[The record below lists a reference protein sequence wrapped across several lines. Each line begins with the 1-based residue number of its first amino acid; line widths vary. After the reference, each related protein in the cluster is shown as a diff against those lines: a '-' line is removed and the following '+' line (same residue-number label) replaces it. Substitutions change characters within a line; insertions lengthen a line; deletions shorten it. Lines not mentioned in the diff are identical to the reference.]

1 MSFYSLAADAMV
13 AFHAAYVGF
22 VVFGLLAILIG
33 ILCHWRWIGNFWF
46 RIIHL
51 VMISVVVCEAL
62 SGILCPLTTWEYDL
76 RIKAGETVQQG
87 TFIGRFF
94 HNVLISDAEAEVF
107 TKWYCVFG
115 GVVLATLILAPPQRP
130 TGPRWLV
137 RRWERQALQGWH
149 QRLRLH
155 RWLSR
160 PEVGWLAGFF
170 SQTRQTDTMHRHRN
184 PPHD

>member
-22 VVFGLLAILIG
+22 VVFGLLTILIG

-115 GVVLATLILAPPQRP
+115 GVVLATLILAPPRRP
-130 TGPRWLV
+130 RRPRWLA
-137 RRWERQALQGWH
+137 RLGQEGPADGWD
-149 QRLRLH
+149 QRLRLGM
-155 RWLSR
+155 WLSS
-160 PEVGWLAGFF
+160 PEVAWLVRFLSRG
-170 SQTRQTDTMHRHRN
+170 RGPHRMQHRRN
-184 PPHD
+184 PP

>member
-1 MSFYSLAADAMV
+1 MV

-62 SGILCPLTTWEYDL
+62 SGILCPLTTWEDDL

-115 GVVLATLILAPPQRP
+115 GVVLATLILAPPRPPQR
-130 TGPRWLV
+130 PRWLV
-137 RRWERQALQGWH
+137 RLRREGPVEGWDR
-149 QRLRLH
+149 RLRLSV
-155 RWLSR
+155 WLSD
-160 PEVGWLAGFF
+160 PEVGWLVRFL
-170 SQTRQTDTMHRHRN
+170 SPTRQTDRVHRHRN

>member
-1 MSFYSLAADAMV
+1 MDLYRIAADLLV

-22 VVFGLLAILIG
+22 VVFGLIAILIG
-33 ILCHWRWIGNFWF
+33 IVLRWGWVRNFWF
-46 RIIHL
+46 RIIHFA
-51 VMISVVVCEAL
+51 MIGVVVCEAL
-62 SGILCPLTTWEYDL
+62 SAILCPLTTWEHDL

-94 HNVLISDAEAEVF
+94 HNVLIYDAEAEVF
-107 TKWYCVFG
+107 TKLYCVFG

-160 PEVGWLAGFF
+160 PEVGWLVRFLSRDRG
-170 SQTRQTDTMHRHRN
+170 THRMQHRRN
-184 PPHD
+184 PP